1 MFLLAEY
8 TFGQGLLTVLS
19 IFVFMAWILVLVT
32 ILGDLFRDHDT
43 SGWTKALWVLFL
55 IFIPFLAAFIYL
67 IARGNGMRDRALK
80 QQEEA
85 KAQFDTYVKQAGGAS
100 AADEVAKLKKL
111 HDDGALTDAEFEEQ
125 KKKALAAK

>member
-43 SGWTKALWVLFL
+43 SGLTKALWVLFL

-67 IARGNGMRDRALK
+67 IARGNGMRDARSETAGGSQGTVRHLR
-80 QQEEA
+80 QAGRRRQRGRRGGEAEEA
-85 KAQFDTYVKQAGGAS
+85 A
-100 AADEVAKLKKL
+100 
-111 HDDGALTDAEFEEQ
+111 
-125 KKKALAAK
+125 